1 MKVGFYT
8 CIKSIMNHS
17 LTKSENQELVLS
29 KMEKRSVYGRLTRK
43 RTTDWMTFEKVDS
56 AVTKQIKNKI
66 EQMHSF
72 LFS

>member
-1 MKVGFYT
+1 
-8 CIKSIMNHS
+8 
-17 LTKSENQELVLS
+17 
-29 KMEKRSVYGRLTRK
+29 MEKRSVYGRLTRK

-72 LFS
+72 LFG